1 MSSGIEAVRTAD
13 GSMTLYAPAF
23 GEHYHSI
30 HGALQ
35 ESQHVFMQAGWQ
47 QVQAD
52 PVSVFE
58 MGFGTGLNA
67 LLTLLAAGG
76 RTVQYTAVEAFPLA
90 GDQWRSLNYAGLLG
104 PAGAAGL
111 EALHQAPWGQATE
124 IRPGFTLHKAAC
136 RLEDFE
142 PAAQFDLVYYDA
154 FAPGSQPELWT
165 EAVMARIAAWMR
177 PGACFVTYCAKGS
190 VRRALLAAGL
200 QAERL
205 PGPPGKREML
215 RAWKR

>member
-1 MSSGIEAVRTAD
+1 MSSGTEAVRTAD

-35 ESQHVFMQAGWQ
+35 ESQHVFIGAGWQ
-47 QVQAD
+47 QMPEG

-76 RTVQYTAVEAFPLA
+76 RAVRYTAVEAFPLA
-90 GDQWRSLNYAGLLG
+90 EDQWRRLNYADLLG
-104 PAGAAGL
+104 GAAAFA
-111 EALHQAPWGQATE
+111 ALHAAPWGWPVE

-136 RLEDFE
+136 RLEEFE
-142 PAAQFDLVYYDA
+142 PELPFGLVYYDA

-165 EAVMARIAAWMR
+165 EAALARVAGWMN